1 MNFSIPPKASEL
13 RAWATLQGCSLLP
26 NTGDGFTAPETWVD
40 STGQWRLKIKRPAIR
55 AGLHAGSYQE
65 RFSCRQFNPDTG
77 DLEYYDP
84 VSGTFGTRQTHG
96 HLDLTINQPTPFSQ
110 GTQP

>member
-1 MNFSIPPKASEL
+1 MTFSSPPKASEL
-13 RAWATLQGCSLLP
+13 RAWATSQGYSLLP

-40 STGQWRLKIKRPAIR
+40 SAGRWRLKIKRPATR
-55 AGLHAGSYQE
+55 TGLHVGSYQE
-65 RFSCRQFNPDTG
+65 RFSCRQLNPAAG

-96 HLDLTINQPTPFSQ
+96 HLDLTIDQPTPVSQ
-110 GTQP
+110 GIQP